1 MKNKFHPET
10 TIYTYSLYKQRGIKK
25 AIYEHSKRL
34 NIESTPA
41 YMELVSGEGKRKAV
55 QRRIKVLEGRR
66 HELFLK
72 LKERIASSGQTQK
85 S

>member
-1 MKNKFHPET
+1 MKNRFHPET

-34 NIESTPA
+34 NIEGTPA
-41 YMELVSGEGKRKAV
+41 FMDLVSGEGKRRAV
-55 QRRIKVLEGRR
+55 QRRMRVLEGRR

-72 LKERIASSGQTQK
+72 LKERIASASQ